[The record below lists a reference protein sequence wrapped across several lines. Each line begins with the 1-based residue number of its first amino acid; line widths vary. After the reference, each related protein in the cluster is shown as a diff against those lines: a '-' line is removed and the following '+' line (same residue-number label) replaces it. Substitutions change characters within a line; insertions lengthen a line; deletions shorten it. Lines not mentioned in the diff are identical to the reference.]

1 MIITGDD
8 AGENLKLIQDNM
20 NEIGY
25 EVIIDKGDYK
35 G

>member
-1 MIITGDD
+1 MILKKDQK
-8 AGENLKLIQDNM
+8 NLKLIQDNM